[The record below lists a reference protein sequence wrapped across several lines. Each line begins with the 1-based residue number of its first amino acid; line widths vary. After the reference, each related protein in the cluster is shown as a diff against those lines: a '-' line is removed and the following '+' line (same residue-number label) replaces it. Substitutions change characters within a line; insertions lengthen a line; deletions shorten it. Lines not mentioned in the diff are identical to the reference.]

1 MKLFAVLYM
10 LFAVC
15 LTLGSLALSIYGF
28 VLAFSASVILGILTF
43 FIQPAP
49 LIFGAV
55 MFFFEKDLAQLIVNA
70 LSN

>member
-1 MKLFAVLYM
+1 MKLFVGLYM
-10 LFAVC
+10 LTALCVM
-15 LTLGSLALSIYGF
+15 LGSFALSIYGI
-28 VLAFSASVILGILTF
+28 VLAFSASVILGILTL

-70 LSN
+70 L